1 MSRRSVQ
8 IKAILSM
15 GILVGLGAVSTLAA
29 WTGTATATSSIT
41 AAKVSLGV
49 GATASGATSASYTV
63 PLSSVNW
70 YPKVSAAAIVVVK
83 NTSSVSL
90 PYSIKGSITESDGA
104 ELGKAMEVVVKT
116 GSSVSGTVPNATCS
130 GSAKTLEKSPGS
142 AFSADAKSLG
152 ELAAGATETFCV
164 QYSLPENAANNL
176 QGATTKVDLV
186 FTGTVGT

>member
-70 YPKVSAAAIVVVK
+70 YPGVSAAALVVVK
-83 NTSSVSL
+83 NTSSVPL
-90 PYSIKGSITESDGA
+90 PYSIKGSITESGVV
-104 ELGKAMEVVVKT
+104 ELGKAMAVVVKI
-116 GSSVSGTVPNATCS
+116 GSTVSGTAPNATCS
-130 GSAKTLEKSPGS
+130 GGTTLITKAAGS
-142 AFSADAKSLG
+142 AFGADVVRPVLAADAS
-152 ELAAGATETFCV
+152 ETFCV
-164 QYSLPENAANNL
+164 QYSLPTTAANNL
-176 QGATTKVDLV
+176 QGATTKLDLT
-186 FTGTVGT
+186 FTGTVGS